1 MMADKGERGAVGVA
15 ESIFF
20 DKNDD
25 HAPEAVAASDLL
37 SCYAPVCRASRP
49 AADFLASGSVTR
61 FFHLL
66 IRV

>member
-1 MMADKGERGAVGVA
+1 MVADKGKRSVVGVA
-15 ESIFF
+15 ESILF
-20 DKNDD
+20 DKNDV
-25 HAPEAVAASDLL
+25 HAPEGVAASDLL

-49 AADFLASGSVTR
+49 AANFLASGFVTR